1 MEKLLKRLEG
11 KSIRYKLNFVV
22 KFMIG
27 MMLVMGVAALIGAF
41 ELNTQS
47 TELSDNWMNANNIIA
62 ELDYMTSEYRLK
74 QYGHICSS
82 DEEHHANYE
91 KQMEEIDVEIQAL
104 LVDYEKTISS
114 EEDQHYFDLACE
126 AWEKYKSATGEKLLA
141 LSSAGNIEAADEI
154 MLGEGL
160 TAFNE
165 FQEHFDI
172 LLAFNHEG
180 ADSAAVQAK
189 VVFYIVLAMV
199 VFLVLVS
206 AIVSLR
212 IANAI
217 IEGIVKPIDEL
228 VVATEEM
235 SKGNLAVTVKYQ
247 SEDELGTLSES
258 MRRTIGTLDAY
269 VKEISDTLVEIA
281 KGDLTKNFKEIT
293 DFLGDFSSIKESFV
307 FILKEFNITL
317 NRIQEESMQVDSG
330 STELAHAASD
340 LANGTSEQ
348 ASAVEEL
355 TATITTVS
363 EMAENAA
370 KEAEEAYKNMLQS
383 VREAESERLN
393 MQELQNEMS
402 NIKEISKEIEV
413 IITAIEEIASQTS
426 LLALNASIEA
436 ARAGEAGR
444 GFAVVADQIGKLA
457 TDSAQAVVNTKE
469 LIGKTIQEIDKGN
482 RVTETTAEGFEKI
495 IKDLESF
502 AEVSKSNSETS
513 SAQAHALSQV
523 EAGIEQ
529 ISSVTQA
536 NAAAS
541 EECSAISEELAARAE
556 ELDSLVKRFTLHS
569 GK

>member
-1 MEKLLKRLEG
+1 M
-11 KSIRYKLNFVV
+11 
-22 KFMIG
+22 
-27 MMLVMGVAALIGAF
+27 
-41 ELNTQS
+41 
-47 TELSDNWMNANNIIA
+47 
-62 ELDYMTSEYRLK
+62 
-74 QYGHICSS
+74 
-82 DEEHHANYE
+82 
-91 KQMEEIDVEIQAL
+91 
-104 LVDYEKTISS
+104 
-114 EEDQHYFDLACE
+114 
-126 AWEKYKSATGEKLLA
+126 
-141 LSSAGNIEAADEI
+141 
-154 MLGEGL
+154 
-160 TAFNE
+160 
-165 FQEHFDI
+165 
-172 LLAFNHEG
+172 
-180 ADSAAVQAK
+180 
-189 VVFYIVLAMV
+189 
-199 VFLVLVS
+199 
-206 AIVSLR
+206 R

-383 VREAESERLN
+383 VREAESERFN
-393 MQELQNEMS
+393 MHELQNEMS

-469 LIGKTIQEIDKGN
+469 LIGKTIKEIDKGN

-529 ISSVTQA
+529 ISGVTQA

-569 GK
+569 EK

>member
-41 ELNTQS
+41 ELHTQS
-47 TELSDNWMNANNIIA
+47 AELSDNWMNANNIIA

-91 KQMEEIDVEIQAL
+91 KQMEEIDVEINAL
-104 LVDYEKTISS
+104 LVEYEKTISS
-114 EEDQHYFDLACE
+114 EEDQYYFDLACE

-172 LLAFNHEG
+172 LLEFNHEG
-180 ADSAAVQAK
+180 ADKAATQAE
-189 VVFYIVLAMV
+189 VVFYIVLAIV
-199 VFLVLVS
+199 VFLVLTA

-383 VREAESERLN
+383 VREAESERFN
-393 MQELQNEMS
+393 MHELQNEMS

-457 TDSAQAVVNTKE
+457 TDSAKSAVNTRE
-469 LIGKTIQEIDKGN
+469 LISRCLQDVQNGNEATVKTKDALNEVIAGI
-482 RVTETTAEGFEKI
+482 EK
-495 IKDLESF
+495 L
-502 AEVSKSNSETS
+502 AEVSKQSSETAA
-513 SAQAHALSQV
+513 AQVSTIKEV
-523 EAGIEQ
+523 ETGIEQ
-529 ISSVTQA
+529 ISDVVQS
-536 NAAAS
+536 NSAAAQQS
-541 EECSAISEELAARAE
+541 SATSEELSAQAVT
-556 ELDSLVKRFTLHS
+556 LNGLVAQFKLPM
-569 GK
+569 